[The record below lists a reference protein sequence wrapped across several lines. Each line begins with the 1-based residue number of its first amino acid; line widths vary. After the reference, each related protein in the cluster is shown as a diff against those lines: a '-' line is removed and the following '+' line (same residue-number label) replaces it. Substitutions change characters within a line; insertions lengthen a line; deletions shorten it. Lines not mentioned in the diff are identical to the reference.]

1 MTMKTGIWLRRKREK
16 RTISFPSLLTLLA
29 IDDSLNL
36 FYEEKRMKRIP
47 RVIYRS
53 CLIHLPGFSLSSVL
67 NLKNR
72 SLYLSWME
80 ISLSSSSL
88 SLSWFRAAFPLNIK
102 ESRERMKERKK
113 TSLVLYPFFL
123 RWRKLRRD
131 RRQETDREAFKID
144 SKQRKED
151 QFFIVLFSRY

>member
-1 MTMKTGIWLRRKREK
+1 MKRFKRHVASQGMGEERERQMTMKTGIWLRRKREK

-67 NLKNR
+67 
-72 SLYLSWME
+72 
-80 ISLSSSSL
+80 
-88 SLSWFRAAFPLNIK
+88 
-102 ESRERMKERKK
+102 
-113 TSLVLYPFFL
+113 
-123 RWRKLRRD
+123 
-131 RRQETDREAFKID
+131 
-144 SKQRKED
+144 
-151 QFFIVLFSRY
+151 